1 MIDLNPNPEADE
13 RFVINILFHRPKS
26 GVPSMIRIFARVLK
40 VLNSE
45 SEPGQI
51 SLALC
56 LAMVVGLTPF
66 FGVHNFLII
75 LLVLLLRVNLST
87 FILGFAAFSGIAYIL
102 DPIFHHLGL
111 AILTAD
117 SLQDFWTSLYNS
129 TFWRLTRFN
138 HSIFMG
144 SFLFALIFF
153 VPLYVMANFAIR
165 QYRSRVLGWVK
176 KTRLMQAL
184 TASRFYSLY
193 QSASG
198 WWR

>member
-1 MIDLNPNPEADE
+1 
-13 RFVINILFHRPKS
+13 
-26 GVPSMIRIFARVLK
+26 MIRIFAKVLK
-40 VLNSE
+40 VLNSD

-56 LAMVVGLTPF
+56 LAMVAGFTPF
-66 FGVHNFLII
+66 LALHNLLII
-75 LLVLLLRVNLST
+75 LLVLILRVNLST
-87 FILGFAAFSGIAYIL
+87 FLLGLAAFSAIAYGL
-102 DPIFHHLGL
+102 DPLFHRLGL

-117 SLQDFWTSLYNS
+117 ALQDFWTALYNS

-138 HSIFMG
+138 NSILMG
-144 SFLFALIFF
+144 SLLFALIFF
-153 VPLYVMANFAIR
+153 VPMYLLANFAIR
-165 QYRSRVLGWVK
+165 QYRSRLLQWVR

-193 QSASG
+193 RSASG

>member
-1 MIDLNPNPEADE
+1 
-13 RFVINILFHRPKS
+13 
-26 GVPSMIRIFARVLK
+26 MIRIVAKVLK

-56 LAMVVGLTPF
+56 LAMVAGLTPF
-66 FGVHNFLII
+66 LGIHNLLVI

-87 FILGFAAFSGIAYIL
+87 FLLGLAAFSGIAYIL
-102 DPIFHHLGL
+102 DPLFHYMGL

-117 SLQDFWTSLYNS
+117 SLQDLWTSLYNS

-138 HSIFMG
+138 NSILMG
-144 SFLFALIFF
+144 SFLFALILF
-153 VPLYVMANFAIR
+153 VPLYIAANFAIR
-165 QYRSRVLGWVK
+165 QYRRRVLEWVK

-184 TASRFYSLY
+184 AASRFYSLY